1 LNRLEI
7 KGILI
12 EKETMKRILLASLA
26 LMLLES
32 VFLVQATPAR
42 AATKIMPG
50 TTIPAELTKGLDAK
64 KVKAGDKIEAK
75 TSVDLLSGG
84 EVIIPKGSKIT
95 GHISDVKA
103 RSKDSKDSMIRIV
116 FDQLSTKDGGEL
128 AIQAA
133 IQAIGKPAESDTGS
147 GSPMAGGPIGS
158 AGASL
163 PGGGSGQSSGG
174 SGGSLNPNSQGVVGL
189 RGLSLSTSGQASVI
203 NASNENI
210 HLDSG
215 TQLILR
221 IQ

>member
-1 LNRLEI
+1 
-7 KGILI
+7 
-12 EKETMKRILLASLA
+12 MKRILLASLA
-26 LMLLES
+26 LVFFEGMLL
-32 VFLVQATPAR
+32 VHFMPAR
-42 AATKIMPG
+42 AATKITPG
-50 TTIPAELTKGLDAK
+50 TIIPAELTKGLDVK

-75 TSVDLLSGG
+75 TSVDLLSDG
-84 EVIIPKGSKIT
+84 EVIIPKGSRIS

-103 RSKDSKDSMIRIV
+103 RSKDSKDSMVGIV

-147 GSPMAGGPIGS
+147 ASSIAGGPIGS

-163 PGGGSGQSSGG
+163 PGGGSGQSSGS
-174 SGGSLNPNSQGVVGL
+174 SGGALNPNSQGVVGL

-203 NASNENI
+203 NANNENI
-210 HLDSG
+210 HLESG

>member
-1 LNRLEI
+1 
-7 KGILI
+7 
-12 EKETMKRILLASLA
+12 MKRILFASIA
-26 LMLLES
+26 LILFEGM
-32 VFLVQATPAR
+32 FLVQATPAH
-42 AATKIMPG
+42 AATKITPG
-50 TTIPAELTKGLDAK
+50 TTIPAELTKGLDVK

-75 TSVDLLSGG
+75 TSVDLLSDG

-103 RSKDSKDSMIRIV
+103 RSKDSKDSMVGIV

-174 SGGSLNPNSQGVVGL
+174 SGGSLNPSSQGVVGL

-210 HLDSG
+210 HLESG